1 LLQDEEG
8 WKKSGQSEDVVFHE
22 RKPTVPAAWRVV
34 HGKRRGWLM
43 EEGLEQVEAEKL
55 GRLLVEVEF

>member
-1 LLQDEEG
+1 MLGSPQLQTRTAGILLQDEEG

-34 HGKRRGWLM
+34 HGKRKRVVDG
-43 EEGLEQVEAEKL
+43 GKFGTV
-55 GRLLVEVEF
+55 

>member
-8 WKKSGQSEDVVFHE
+8 WKKSGQPEDVVFHE

-34 HGKRRGWLM
+34 HGKIKRVVDG
-43 EEGLEQVEAEKL
+43 
-55 GRLLVEVEF
+55 GRLGTV